1 LTNNQA
7 RKFFCKKTRRRK
19 FMATH
24 RILVIN
30 PGSMS
35 TKIAV
40 FENTTELF
48 RKNLQHSPEEL
59 SEFKELIDQFEF
71 RKQIVEKE
79 LKERSIP
86 LSSLDIIMARGG
98 LIRPVKSGV
107 YKINQK
113 MLSDLRDPTIWG
125 RSHAS
130 NLGAFIATA
139 IADEIGIPAYIADPV
154 TVDEMEDVARI
165 SGVPEIKRQSIFHAL
180 NIKSIAR
187 KTAQKVGKALE
198 GCNLVAAHMG
208 GGVSIAAI
216 HKGRVV
222 DDNNALLG
230 MGAFS
235 PQRAG
240 SLPLYGIIDLCYSG
254 KYSRKELE
262 RKLLKTSGLMGYL
275 GTDDGRKI
283 EQEIENGNKEYENI
297 FFAMA
302 YQISKEI
309 GAYSTVLKGNVDAI
323 FLTGGLARSRLLTHW
338 IIERTGFIAP
348 TYIFPGEGE
357 MEALAEAGLRVLQGK
372 EIPKDYL

>member
-1 LTNNQA
+1 
-7 RKFFCKKTRRRK
+7 
-19 FMATH
+19 
-24 RILVIN
+24 
-30 PGSMS
+30 
-35 TKIAV
+35 
-40 FENTTELF
+40 
-48 RKNLQHSPEEL
+48 
-59 SEFKELIDQFEF
+59 
-71 RKQIVEKE
+71 
-79 LKERSIP
+79 
-86 LSSLDIIMARGG
+86 
-98 LIRPVKSGV
+98 
-107 YKINQK
+107 
-113 MLSDLRDPTIWG
+113 
-125 RSHAS
+125 
-130 NLGAFIATA
+130 
-139 IADEIGIPAYIADPV
+139 
-154 TVDEMEDVARI
+154 
-165 SGVPEIKRQSIFHAL
+165 
-180 NIKSIAR
+180 
-187 KTAQKVGKALE
+187 
-198 GCNLVAAHMG
+198 MG